1 MPIELK
7 CVKCQKPLRVPD
19 SAAGKRAK
27 CPECGELMSVPGG
40 DLMLPLG
47 GAADS
52 APILLPTTSE
62 VPLGSLPPLGGS
74 IPAAGDNPFSDS
86 RGPVSPALNP
96 YASPGP
102 VPSYL
107 PTIGPISREEALNS
121 VYAPAMLL
129 ILYGSFSLFMAVV
142 CGAGFGAFMIGSSD
156 MKPDEQAIVGVF
168 CLGMLVFFTIL
179 SVVMIVG
186 GLKLKNLSSHTM
198 ALWGAIAAMVSA
210 SQVCACGCLGV
221 PGLAVSLGVAIFAL
235 AKINDARIR
244 PHFLK

>member
-27 CPECGELMSVPGG
+27 CPECGELMTVPGG
-40 DLMLPLG
+40 DVMFPLG

-62 VPLGSLPPLGGS
+62 VPLGSLPPLGAS

-86 RGPVSPALNP
+86 RGPASPSLNP
-96 YASPGP
+96 YASSSP

-107 PTIGPISREEALNS
+107 PVLGPISRGEALNS

-129 ILYGSFSLFMAVV
+129 ILYGWFSLFVAVV
-142 CGAGFGAFMIGSSD
+142 CGGAFGALMIASGD

-168 CLGMLVFFTIL
+168 YLGMLAFFTIL

-186 GLKLKNLSSHTM
+186 GLKLKNLSNHTM
-198 ALWGAIAAMVSA
+198 ALCGAIAAMVSA
-210 SQVCACGCLGV
+210 SQVCACGCFGV
-221 PGLAVSLGVAIFAL
+221 PGMAVSLGVAIFAL
-235 AKINDARIR
+235 TKISDARIR